1 MSRTSSE
8 NSSVDFRIKKT
19 NRLVAFDY
27 SSLCLQHTQINVRY
41 LQQQQQIRALKTQ
54 GSCLIKK
61 DSKQKFQGRLAGVDT
76 KFENLQ

>member
-1 MSRTSSE
+1 MPP
-8 NSSVDFRIKKT
+8 
-19 NRLVAFDY
+19 A
-27 SSLCLQHTQINVRY
+27 QINVRY
-41 LQQQQQIRALKTQ
+41 LQQQQIRALKTQ